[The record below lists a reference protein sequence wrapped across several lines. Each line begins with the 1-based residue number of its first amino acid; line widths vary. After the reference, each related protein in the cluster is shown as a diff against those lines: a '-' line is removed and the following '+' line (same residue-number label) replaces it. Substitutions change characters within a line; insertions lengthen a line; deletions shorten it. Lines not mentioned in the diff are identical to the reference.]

1 MLMAQ
6 TTAVW
11 TLADLDRLPD
21 DGNTYELVDGEL
33 FVTPAPS
40 TRHEELATELR
51 YILDP
56 YVRAQRLGRVRTP
69 HSVVQTQGSQVEP
82 DLMVRPD
89 TPTLPLTWAE
99 MPTPSLVV
107 EVASRTTRRRDN
119 QQKRAFYLRIGVP
132 EYWMVDRE
140 TRSIRVVKPHAEDVE
155 ATTEL
160 VWLPVGATEP
170 LTIDVAALFN
180 AALGPA

>member
-40 TRHEELATELR
+40 TGHEELATELL
-51 YILDP
+51 YILFP
-56 YVRAQRLGRVRTP
+56 YVQAQRLGRVRTP

-82 DLMVRPD
+82 DLMVRPV
-89 TPTLPLTWAE
+89 TPTRPQTWAE

-107 EVASRTTRRRDN
+107 EIASRTTRRRDY

-132 EYWMVDRE
+132 EYWIVDRE
-140 TRSIRVVKPHAEDVE
+140 TRSIRVVRPNTEDVV

-160 VWLPVGATEP
+160 VWRPSGAMEP
-170 LTIDVAALFN
+170 LTIDVVAYFD